1 MGLDEDSL
9 DYHRAEPPGK
19 IEISTTKPTNTQ
31 RDLSLA
37 YSPGV
42 AAPCRAIADDAED
55 AYKYTAKGN
64 LVGVVSNG
72 SAVLGLGDIG
82 AQASKPVMEGKGVL
96 FKRFAD
102 IDVFDVELDQ
112 EAAEDV
118 IRTTKAMEPTF
129 GGINLEDI
137 KAPECFEIEET
148 LREEMDIPVFHDDQH
163 GTAIISGAALLN
175 ATEINGKDIED
186 LKIVFSGAGASAIA
200 SARFYVSLGARK
212 ENIIMCDSSGIITE
226 DRAEH
231 GDVNE
236 YKAQFARDVP
246 EGGLEDAMEGADV
259 FVGLSVADIVSQE
272 MVRSMADDPVIFA
285 MANPDPEIGYEEAK
299 EARDD
304 TVIMATG
311 RSDYPN
317 MVNNVLGF
325 PFIFR
330 GALDVRATEIN
341 EEMKVAAA
349 EALADLAKQDV
360 PDAVVKAYGDQP
372 LQFGPEY
379 IIPKPLDPR
388 VLFEVAPAVADA
400 AMESGVARGELD
412 TDEYVETLEARLG
425 KSREMMRVVLNKAKS
440 DPKRVALAEGDDEK
454 MIRAAY
460 QMQEEGIANP
470 VLVGD
475 GDTIEATAADL
486 GLDFDPEIADPANGD
501 YEEYAKRLYQLRR
514 RKGITESEAADLVQ
528 KDSNYFA
535 SVMVERGDADAM
547 LTGLTHHYPSAL
559 RPPLQVVGTAD
570 DADYAAGVYMLTFK
584 NRVIFCADATV
595 NQDPDEDVLAEI
607 TRHTAELARRFNV
620 EPRAAMLSYSNFGSV
635 DNEGTRKPRKAAE
648 QLRADPNVDFPVD
661 GEMQADTAVV
671 EDILEGT
678 YEFSE
683 LDDPANLLVFPNLEA
698 GNIGYK
704 LLQRLGGADAIG
716 PMLVGMDK
724 PVHVIQRGDEVK
736 DIVNLAGVAVVDA
749 QQKA

>member
-9 DYHRAEPPGK
+9 DYHASDPPGK

-42 AAPCRAIADDAED
+42 AAPCRHIDDDPED
-55 AYKYTAKGN
+55 AFKYTAKGN
-64 LVGVVSNG
+64 MVGVVSNG

-102 IDVFDVELDQ
+102 IDVFDIELDQ
-112 EAAEDV
+112 ESADDIIESVA
-118 IRTTKAMEPTF
+118 AMEPTF

-137 KAPECFEIEET
+137 KAPECFEIET
-148 LREEMDIPVFHDDQH
+148 RLREEMDIPVFHDDQH

-175 ATEINGKDIED
+175 AAEIAGKDIED
-186 LKIVFSGAGASAIA
+186 LEVVFSGAGASAIA
-200 SARFYVSLGARK
+200 SAKFYVSLGVQR
-212 ENIIMCDSSGIITE
+212 ENITMCDSSGIITE
-226 DRAEH
+226 DR
-231 GDVNE
+231 DVNE
-236 YKAQFARDVP
+236 FKQEFASP
-246 EGGLEDAMEGADV
+246 GEGGDLEDAMEGADV
-259 FVGLSVADIVSQE
+259 FVGLSVGGIVSQD
-272 MVRSMADDPVIFA
+272 MVRSMADNPIVFA

-299 EARDD
+299 AARDD

-317 MVNNVLGF
+317 QVNNVLGF

-330 GALDVRATEIN
+330 GALDVRATDIN
-341 EEMKVAAA
+341 EEMKVACA

-372 LQFGPEY
+372 LQFGSEY

-388 VLFEVAPAVADA
+388 VLFEVAPTIAEA
-400 AMESGVARGELD
+400 AIDSGVARRDLD
-412 TDEYVETLEARLG
+412 LEEYREELEARLG
-425 KSREMMRVVLNKAKS
+425 KSREMMRIILNKAKS
-440 DPKRVALAEGDDEK
+440 DPKRVALGEGDDEK

-460 QMQEEGIANP
+460 QMQEEGIAEP
-470 VLVGD
+470 VLIGD
-475 GDTIEATAADL
+475 RDTIDGVVSAL
-486 GLDFDPEIADPANGD
+486 GLDFEPEIVDPDEGSHEA
-501 YEEYAKRLYQLRR
+501 YAERLYELRQ
-514 RKGITESEAADLVQ
+514 RKGVTRSEAKSLV
-528 KDSNYFA
+528 KRDPNYLG
-535 SVMVERGDADAM
+535 STMVEAGDADAL

-559 RPPLQVVGTAD
+559 KPPLQVVGTAP
-570 DADYAAGVYMLTFK
+570 DADYVAGVYMLTFK
-584 NRVIFCADATV
+584 NRVIFCADTTV
-595 NQDPDEDVLAEI
+595 NQNPDADVLAEVAE
-607 TRHTAELARRFNV
+607 HTAELARRFNV
-620 EPRAAMLSYSNFGSV
+620 DPRVAMLSYSNFGSV
-635 DNEGTRKPRKAAE
+635 DNEGTRKPRDAARM
-648 QLRADPNVDFPVD
+648 LRENSDVEFPVD
-661 GEMQADTAVV
+661 GEMQADSAVV

-683 LDDPANLLVFPNLEA
+683 LDDPANVLIFPNLEA

-716 PMLVGMDK
+716 PMLVGMDE
-724 PVHVIQRGDEVK
+724 PVHVLQRGDEVK
-736 DIVNLAGVAVVDA
+736 DIVNLAAVAVVDA
-749 QQKA
+749 QQNGG